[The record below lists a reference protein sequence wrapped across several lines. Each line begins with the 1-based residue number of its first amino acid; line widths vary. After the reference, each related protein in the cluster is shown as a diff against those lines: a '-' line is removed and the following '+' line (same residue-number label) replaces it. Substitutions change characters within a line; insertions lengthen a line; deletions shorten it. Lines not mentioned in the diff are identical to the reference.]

1 MSDFFNSFGHPDGFE
16 TVPLPK
22 FKLNIA
28 WNENPQ
34 LAVGWGVELSYF
46 GAGRPAPAEGE
57 PTFPRQLLIQRPFL
71 SES

>member
-1 MSDFFNSFGHPDGFE
+1 MSDFSTVLVILTVFE

-46 GAGRPAPAEGE
+46 GAGRPAPARR
-57 PTFPRQLLIQRPFL
+57 TDFSQQVLIQRPFL